1 MIGSLIY
8 LIVFS
13 ILKLTE
19 VIYREK
25 ILVFFIG
32 VLIMVLLN
40 GYNLYKLYKH
50 KNESRFIFKNVK
62 KYLYLN
68 LSMLL
73 IVLISLFNQFILAGV
88 ILIALDM
95 FLVHLSILG
104 VSKANNYIQKKL

>member
-25 ILVFFIG
+25 ILDFFIG

-40 GYNLYKLYKH
+40 GYNLYKH

-68 LSMLL
+68 LLMLL